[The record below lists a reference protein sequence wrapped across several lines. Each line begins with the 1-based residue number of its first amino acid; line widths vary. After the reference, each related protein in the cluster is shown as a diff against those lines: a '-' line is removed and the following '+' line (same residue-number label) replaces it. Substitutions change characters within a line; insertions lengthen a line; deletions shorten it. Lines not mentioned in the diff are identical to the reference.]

1 MLQTKFNTKLQ
12 MFFIKL
18 NMIFF
23 QKSPKTLNICI
34 FPCTIRHLWFKYF
47 LDVWG
52 KFWHKSILQRYS
64 KNHKIKMIFKTKKQN
79 WNLNYLKRL
88 SFQPSFLRSYRS
100 CSNTIVFSKF
110 VWTKIHAR
118 KKNMRKII
126 KNNLIKFIWM
136 FFLLM

>member
-23 QKSPKTLNICI
+23 QKPPKMLNICI

-64 KNHKIKMIFKTKKQN
+64 KNHKIKMLFKTKKQN

-88 SFQPSFLRSYRS
+88 TFQPSFLRSYRS
-100 CSNTIVFSKF
+100 CSNTIVFSNFEQKS
-110 VWTKIHAR
+110 TR
-118 KKNMRKII
+118 GKKNMRKII

-136 FFLLM
+136 FFLLL